1 MYFVC
6 FACILQNV
14 SVSMRLATFR
24 AENTCKYIQYRQI
37 QANTE
42 MTYIHNTYTNTYRI
56 HQLVCVC
63 MRMYLYV
70 FACILSVCMYFFTI
84 YRCLDVSECMC
95 MYLYVSVDCNCSP
108 VVQVICELLGYIEYN
123 KMQSTLGG
131 VIPECERGTT
141 DWLFHTSP
149 DWWQSWMMQM
159 IDNHHHECNPLA
171 KTLS

>member
-70 FACILSVCMYFFTI
+70 FACILSVCMYLFTI
-84 YRCLDVSECMC
+84 CRCLDVSECMC

-131 VIPECERGTT
+131 VIPECERGAT
-141 DWLFHTSP
+141 D
-149 DWWQSWMMQM
+149 
-159 IDNHHHECNPLA
+159 
-171 KTLS
+171 